1 MFKSLTTRAII
12 PVTLTVTGFVVVCF
26 FLLYGLMKEDATR
39 DAVHY
44 ETNLADTVIKS
55 ARYSMLRDDRETM
68 HTLIDN
74 IGSQEGIEHVRIF
87 NKKGLIMFSRN
98 EGEMYCFVDK
108 KSPGCVCCHRAE
120 SPSAILGS
128 MDKARRFV
136 NEQGREVLAIT
147 APIYNESACATAA
160 CHFHDASQKV
170 LGTLDIG
177 VSTAHLDRA
186 LALMR
191 TRMII
196 FCLMVLVLT
205 IGGVAALLH
214 RNVFVPLKK
223 IEDFTS
229 MANHGNLS
237 GKLTGISGELAELA
251 TDVRSLATR
260 LRHSAYSAS
269 YTTNSRCRISW
280 SVSPNALN
288 PCATHRSPSPAG

>member
-1 MFKSLTTRAII
+1 MFKSLTARAVVPIAVSI
-12 PVTLTVTGFVVVCF
+12 TGFVILCCIM
-26 FLLYGLMKEDATR
+26 LYSVMKADLINDATE
-39 DAVHY
+39 Y
-44 ETNLADTVIKS
+44 ERRLADTIIRS
-55 ARYSMLRDDRETM
+55 ARHAMLKSDRET
-68 HTLIDN
+68 LRNIIDN
-74 IGSQEGIEHVRIF
+74 VGVQEGIEHVRIF

-98 EGEMYCFVDK
+98 QGEVNCFVDK

-128 MDKARRFV
+128 MDKARRFM
-136 NEQGREVLAIT
+136 NERGTEVLAIT

-160 CHFHDASQKV
+160 CHFHDAGQKV

-191 TRMII
+191 NRMIL

-214 RNVFVPLKK
+214 RNVFVPLRR
-223 IEDFTS
+223 IEEFTS
-229 MANHGNLS
+229 MVNHGNLS

-251 TDVRSLATR
+251 GDVRTLATR
-260 LRHSAYSAS
+260 LD
-269 YTTNSRCRISW
+269 
-280 SVSPNALN
+280 
-288 PCATHRSPSPAG
+288 ATEQQLEKLQTGTGPLEYPVADEAGS